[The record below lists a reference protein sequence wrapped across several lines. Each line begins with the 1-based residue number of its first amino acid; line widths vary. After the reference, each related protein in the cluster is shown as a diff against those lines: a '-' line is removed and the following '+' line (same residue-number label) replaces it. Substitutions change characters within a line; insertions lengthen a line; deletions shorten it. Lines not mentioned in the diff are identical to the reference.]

1 MQSVGVNLRVL
12 LAKKRIALF
21 FILRTHNQHV
31 VNRRS
36 QLTAEMKQG
45 TRMVTEQS
53 QSPLVLQTDAKLEML
68 TWWGHEGREEF
79 PSVDGCCCGAK
90 TGLNMTHQSG
100 IKNTPHS
107 FAGTA
112 MHMITDFIDLLHIF
126 RSLTWID
133 FLEGYWTEP
142 MLQALKSN
150 LADYFI
156 FILFSDQL

>member
-1 MQSVGVNLRVL
+1 MQSVGVNLCVL

-21 FILRTHNQHV
+21 FILRTHNQQV

-68 TWWGHEGREEF
+68 TWWGHGGREEF
-79 PSVDGCCCGAK
+79 SSVDGCCCG
-90 TGLNMTHQSG
+90 LNLTHQSG

-107 FAGTA
+107 YVGTA
-112 MHMITDFIDLLHIF
+112 MHMKTDFIDLLHIF

-133 FLEGYWTEP
+133 FLEGYWAVP

-150 LADYFI
+150 LAGYFI
-156 FILFSDQL
+156 